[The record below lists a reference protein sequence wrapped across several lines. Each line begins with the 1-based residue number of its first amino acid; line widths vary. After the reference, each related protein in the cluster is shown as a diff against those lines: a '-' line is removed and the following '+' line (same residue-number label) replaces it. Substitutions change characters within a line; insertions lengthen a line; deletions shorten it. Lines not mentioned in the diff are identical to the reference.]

1 MSTIDW
7 SARIR
12 TALRGG
18 DRRAPDD
25 DVVEE
30 LAQHA
35 AALFET
41 ALAAGIPPADAEA
54 RVEVQI
60 ARWRAD
66 AMALHRAMW
75 RPAAVVPPG
84 PPRSP
89 WGGWRQDLRYAVR
102 LLWRRPRPALTAIA
116 TLALGI
122 GAATT
127 LFSVAY
133 GALLRPLPWP
143 NADRVVAL
151 RETRSGVP
159 PRFGEVTNAAY
170 LAWQERADTL
180 EALSAWSTRVV
191 TLTGRGEAERVRI
204 VAATPSLFRVLGV
217 RPLAGRVIGPGEEA
231 AGVAMLSERLW
242 RRRFGAD
249 PAVVGQAVVL
259 DGQARTVV
267 GILAAGDAFP
277 DAETQAIVPLSIP
290 PASNSQLSLSSA
302 LALLRPGVTPAQA
315 AAEATAR
322 GRFAP
327 DTGMT
332 TMALFG
338 TNGPIA
344 IAARPLQ
351 DALTVDVRRP
361 LILLLIAVA
370 LLLATATTNVA
381 GVQLTGFTARTREL
395 AIRGALGA
403 AAGRVARQLLVEAS
417 IVALAGGGAG
427 LAVTWL
433 LIDRALPA
441 LMPADF
447 PRLDGLRVDATV
459 VAFALAVSAGTSLAV
474 GVLPALRARRLTLV
488 AALAEDG
495 NAPVGAGLRSRA
507 GRARTLV
514 LAAQVAVAC
523 VLLVGGS
530 LLGRS
535 FVALVS
541 ADRGYDADHV
551 LSARLSMPPSLFP
564 EPPRRAAIV
573 DGILARVAAAPGVR
587 DAAFTS
593 EIPLVPGGSTS
604 AFQMRSGKAGAVT
617 AQASPRI
624 VSPAYF
630 AALRIATVDGRGF
643 GEMDTASSEPVVV
656 VNQAFAARYLPD
668 GAVGARLPIVA
679 YEMPGREGAEAT
691 VAGVVENVHYVA
703 HGGVVQP
710 ELYFV
715 HRQIPSGLPVQTVTL
730 LVRTSGDPSA
740 AAAALR
746 EAVRATDGRLVA
758 EAIQPLEAR
767 FLATVARPRF
777 YAALLG
783 GFAAASLAIATVGL
797 FGLVSYAASLR
808 SRELAVRAALGAT
821 RGDLLR
827 VVMGQGLAA
836 TVAGIAVGLAVSGL
850 AAGLLST
857 ELYGVTPHDPVTFIA
872 VPALLLAVAS
882 TACALPARRAARTD
896 PLRLFRDDR

>member
-1 MSTIDW
+1 MSPIDW
-7 SARIR
+7 SARVR
-12 TALRGG
+12 TALRRG
-18 DRRAPDD
+18 DRREPDD

-35 AALFET
+35 AALYDT
-41 ALAAGIPPADAEA
+41 ALTAGAPPADAEA
-54 RVEVQI
+54 RVEAQI

-66 AMALHRAMW
+66 AVALHRAVW
-75 RPAAVVPPG
+75 RPAAAVPPG
-84 PPRSP
+84 PPPSP
-89 WGGWRQDLRYAVR
+89 WGGWLQDLRYAVR

-151 RETRSGVP
+151 RETRGGVP

-204 VAATPSLFRVLGV
+204 VAATSSLFGVLGV
-217 RPLAGRVIGPGEEA
+217 RPLAGRGIAPGEED
-231 AGVAMLSERLW
+231 AGVTVLSERLW

-249 PAVVGQAVVL
+249 PAIVGQAVVL

-267 GILAAGDAFP
+267 GILAAADAFP
-277 DAETQAIVPLSIP
+277 DAETQAIVPLSVP
-290 PASNSQLSLSSA
+290 TASNNMLSMSSA
-302 LALLRPGVTPAQA
+302 LALMRPGVTPAQA
-315 AAEATAR
+315 AAEGTAR

-332 TMALFG
+332 TTALFG

-361 LILLLIAVA
+361 LILLLIAVG
-370 LLLATATTNVA
+370 LLLLTATTNVA
-381 GVQLTGFTARTREL
+381 GVQLTGLTARTREL

-403 AAGRVARQLLVEAS
+403 GAGRVARQMLVESS
-417 IVALAGGGAG
+417 IVAAAGGGAG
-427 LAVTWL
+427 LALTWL
-433 LIDRALPA
+433 LHKALPA

-447 PRLDGLRVDATV
+447 PRLDGLHVDAAV

-474 GVLPALRARRLTLV
+474 GLLPALRARRLALV

-507 GRARTLV
+507 GRARTFV

-551 LSARLSMPPSLFP
+551 LSARVSMPPSLFP
-564 EPPRRAAIV
+564 EPLRRAALV
-573 DGILARVAAAPGVR
+573 DGILARVAAVPGVR

-604 AFQMRSGKAGAVT
+604 AFQMRSATAGVVT

-630 AALRIATVDGRGF
+630 AALRIATMDGRGF
-643 GEMDTASSEPVVV
+643 GDMDTASSEPVVV
-656 VNQAFAARYLPD
+656 VNQAFATRYLPD
-668 GAVGARLPIVA
+668 RAVGARLPIVA
-679 YEMPGREGAEAT
+679 YEMRGREDAEAT
-691 VAGVVENVHYVA
+691 VVGVVEDVHYVA
-703 HGGVVQP
+703 HGGIVQP
-710 ELYFV
+710 ELYYV

-746 EAVRATDGRLVA
+746 DAVHAADERLVA

-783 GFAAASLAIATVGL
+783 GFAAAALAIATVGL

-808 SRELAVRAALGAT
+808 SRELAVRTALGAT

-827 VVMGQGLAA
+827 AVMGHGLAA
-836 TVAGIAVGLAVSGL
+836 TVAGILVGLAISALG
-850 AAGLLST
+850 ADLLSK
-857 ELYGVTPHDPVTFIA
+857 ELYGITPHDPVTFVA
-872 VPALLLAVAS
+872 APALLLAVAS
-882 TACALPARRAARTD
+882 IACALPAWRASRTD